1 METITPYKKHIIK
14 LIGNTISLFMKPEK
28 KDFTSIDK
36 DSIKSILIIDP
47 MQIGDSV
54 MLIPFLQ
61 SVRRNFKN
69 SRISL
74 LCTNAYKTVLK
85 NTNLVDEFIVFEG
98 EKAFQFPEKNNS
110 YKKLKELLEKINK
123 KHFDIAIETR
133 GDIRFIFFMKNINAD
148 RKISFS
154 YSGGT
159 RFLTFPVKMPDNYKE
174 THMVDDKNYLLEEIG
189 CTINPLDKFPTLP
202 ITEEMV
208 NIRKEIIANN
218 NFENKKIIGFHPGAR
233 KEIRRYN
240 NFDKILEK
248 LYTKNK
254 NLAFVIYEGV
264 DEQIEVKK
272 VVDAAKRVGAPY
284 IVIKESLENYLKRV
298 PVSDILICNDSSA
311 AHIAN
316 AYKIPTFVMYGPV
329 KPAGIRPYNNTT
341 AYLNC
346 VSIDL
351 PCKPCYKADKCP
363 KKSQECFEKISINN
377 ISKDILKIVKKLE
390 SSDDGL

>member
-14 LIGNTISLFMKPEK
+14 LVGNAISLFMKPEK
-28 KDFTSIDK
+28 KDFSKIDT

-47 MQIGDSV
+47 MQIGDSI

-69 SRISL
+69 SKISL
-74 LCTNAYKTVLK
+74 LCTNAYKIVLK
-85 NTNLVDEFIVFEG
+85 NTNLVDNFIIFEG
-98 EKAFQFPEKNNS
+98 EKAFDFPQKNHS
-110 YKKLKELLEKINK
+110 YKKLKELLAHINK
-123 KHFDIAIETR
+123 NSFDIAIETR
-133 GDIRFIFFMKNINAD
+133 GDVRFIFFMKNINAN

-159 RFLTFPVKMPDNYKE
+159 RFLTFPVKMPGNYKE
-174 THMVDDKNYLLEEIG
+174 THMVDDKNYLLEQIG
-189 CTINPLDKFPTLP
+189 CKVNPLDKYPILP
-202 ITEEMV
+202 ITKEILQ
-208 NIRKEIIANN
+208 IRKEIISSNN
-218 NFENKKIIGFHPGAR
+218 LENKKIIGFHPGAR

-240 NFDKILEK
+240 NFDKILEN
-248 LYTKNK
+248 LYTKDK
-254 NLAFVIYEGV
+254 NLAFVIYEGI
-264 DEQIEVKK
+264 DEQTEVKR
-272 VVDAAKRVGAPY
+272 VEETAKRVGAPY

-329 KPAGIRPYNNTT
+329 KPAGIRPYNNVT

-363 KKSQECFEKISINN
+363 KKSQECFEKINVEN
-377 ISKDILKIVKKLE
+377 ISKDILKIVKNLE
-390 SSDDGL
+390 RSDNGV